1 MLHVLCVLALPGE
14 DEVEPEREGQH
25 QQAGK
30 YADQQALHKIHSSV
44 YQQFILMECVSLE
57 FRTLILNVRIFS
69 NFVFISRR
77 YLKMANPKITTTVY
91 GVHDTAESKF

>member
-30 YADQQALHKIHSSV
+30 YPDQQALHKIHSSV
-44 YQQFILMECVSLE
+44 PVYQQFIFMECVSLE
-57 FRTLILNVRIFS
+57 FRTLILNVVIFS
-69 NFVFISRR
+69 NFVFISPR
-77 YLKMANPKITTTVY
+77 YLKIKSSKITTLWC
-91 GVHDTAESKF
+91 A